1 MWIPVHHDNRDLEI
15 LPNYQPRS
23 QPSFFSQTNLF
34 GKEPAVSTPHAHVIA
49 RVQLTCYQAGW
60 LSVFLKIYIKVLSGA
75 SDLDLSVEDD
85 KLLVGD
91 RPRQSFSPD
100 AKIPLRER

>member
-1 MWIPVHHDNRDLEI
+1 MII
-15 LPNYQPRS
+15 
-23 QPSFFSQTNLF
+23 
-34 GKEPAVSTPHAHVIA
+34 
-49 RVQLTCYQAGW
+49 RVQLTCNQAGW

-100 AKIPLRER
+100 AKIPLRERLVTQSVDELSEVSSHHS

>member
-1 MWIPVHHDNRDLEI
+1 V
-15 LPNYQPRS
+15 
-23 QPSFFSQTNLF
+23 
-34 GKEPAVSTPHAHVIA
+34 VA
-49 RVQLTCYQAGW
+49 RVQLTCHQVGW

-75 SDLDLSVEDD
+75 SDLNLSVEDD

-100 AKIPLRER
+100 TKISLRERLAAQSVDELSEVNSYHS